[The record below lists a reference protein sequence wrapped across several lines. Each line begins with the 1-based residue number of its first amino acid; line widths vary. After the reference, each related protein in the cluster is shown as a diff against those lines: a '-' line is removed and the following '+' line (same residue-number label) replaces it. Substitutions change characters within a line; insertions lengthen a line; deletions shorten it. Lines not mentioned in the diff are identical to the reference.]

1 MNCRKVRRFL
11 FGYFKGELSPE
22 ETGIIKAHLE
32 SCADC
37 AKEAE
42 QVEAMCLV
50 LKGNLETLS
59 PSANF
64 NQKLLAKIH
73 QLPSEAPAKAER
85 SWWADLLHEIFP
97 SVRLRWALAGAAG
110 VLAVAFVFMFTQK
123 QTTMT
128 PEYMSS
134 TERGEE
140 LQIPTRTQTVSDSQ
154 YAELMHRVAQE
165 FSARDRAFIIDNLS
179 LSPNRGEDGN
189 IPLEDLYKRFVIE
202 RRTFPTGQA
211 GTGNRYIIPVVSSQ
225 QVSQRTDY

>member
-11 FGYFKGELSPE
+11 FGYFKGELSSE
-22 ETGIIKAHLE
+22 DAGMIKAHLE
-32 SCADC
+32 SCVDC

-42 QVEAMCLV
+42 QVEAMCLM
-50 LKGNLETLS
+50 LKGDLETLV
-59 PSANF
+59 PSADF
-64 NQKLLAKIH
+64 NERLLAKIH
-73 QLPSEAPAKAER
+73 QLPSEAAVRTKR
-85 SWWADLLHEIFP
+85 GWWVDLLHEIFP
-97 SVRLRWALAGAAG
+97 SMRLRWTLAGAAG
-110 VLAVAFVFMFTQK
+110 VLAVAFVFMFIQK

-140 LQIPTRTQTVSDSQ
+140 IQIPTRSQTASDSQ
-154 YAELMHRVAQE
+154 YAELMHRVAQDL
-165 FSARDRAFIIDNLS
+165 SARDRAFIIDNLS

-202 RRTFPTGQA
+202 RRTLPGRQA
-211 GTGNRYIIPVVSSQ
+211 GAGNRYILPVVSSQ

>member
-11 FGYFKGELSPE
+11 FGYFKGELSSE
-22 ETGIIKAHLE
+22 DAGLIKAHLG
-32 SCADC
+32 SCVEC

-42 QVEAMCLV
+42 QVEAMSLV

-59 PSANF
+59 PSADF
-64 NQKLLAKIH
+64 NEKLLAKIH
-73 QLPSEAPAKAER
+73 QLPTGVVEKTKR
-85 SWWADLLHEIFP
+85 SWWTDLLHEIFP

-123 QTTMT
+123 QTSMT

-134 TERGEE
+134 SENSNQI
-140 LQIPTRTQTVSDSQ
+140 QIPTRSQTVSDSQ
-154 YAELMHRVAQE
+154 YAELMHRVAQDL
-165 FSARDRAFIIDNLS
+165 SARDRAFVVDNLS

-202 RRTFPTGQA
+202 RRPFPTGQA
-211 GTGNRYIIPVVSSQ
+211 GAGNRYILPVVSSQ
-225 QVSQRTDY
+225 QVSQRIDY